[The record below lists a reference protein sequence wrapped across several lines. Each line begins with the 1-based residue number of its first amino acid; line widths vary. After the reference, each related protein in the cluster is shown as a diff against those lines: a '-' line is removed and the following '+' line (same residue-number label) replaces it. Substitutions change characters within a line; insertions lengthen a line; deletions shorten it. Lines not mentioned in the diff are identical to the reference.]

1 VVSFGE
7 RTLQIAGLPVNV
19 NAGRFTGKIEGIFEM
34 RFVEALR
41 PGWKKIGVSLFLA
54 YFLGWI
60 VGPILYN
67 ISHCSDGGMD
77 CGAATWTGIT
87 LSYLL
92 SWPIILLTSLP
103 AKYTGIDLNFETFN
117 PVAPEFVF
125 LWLYYYLLLS
135 TVALLVKRHTTS
147 VVR

>member
-1 VVSFGE
+1 
-7 RTLQIAGLPVNV
+7 
-19 NAGRFTGKIEGIFEM
+19 M

-67 ISHCSDGGMD
+67 ISHCSDGGTD
-77 CGAATWTGIT
+77 CRASSRTLIT
-87 LSYLL
+87 LSYLF

-125 LWLYYYLLLS
+125 LWLYHYLLLS
-135 TVALLVKRHTTS
+135 TVAFLVKRHTIS